1 MRVSRLFGWNTEL
14 MSGPAQSYAS
24 RLLVYAAAA
33 TIGSVAGSTFT
44 WSSSVWSDAN
54 PLTAGP
60 LTALF
65 SLGLAVTVLALAR
78 LSTPQVA
85 LLAAVVALAMMSM
98 WYLFASR
105 DSSTSALVFLAG
117 WWIGIPA
124 ATFVAVLDRRRIIDE
139 RSRDHR
145 GGPR

>member
-1 MRVSRLFGWNTEL
+1 MRANRLFGWNTEL
-14 MSGPAQSYAS
+14 MPGLTQSYAG
-24 RLLVYAAAA
+24 RLLVYATAA

-44 WSSSVWSDAN
+44 WSNSAWEDAD

-98 WYLFASR
+98 WYLFAST

-117 WWIGIPA
+117 WWIGVPA
-124 ATFVAVLDRRRIIDE
+124 ATFVAVLDRRRIIDV
-139 RSRDHR
+139 RSRA
-145 GGPR
+145 